1 MNKNKFNWYLICKSS
16 KNSESLTTDRCYKS
30 KNGETFCEDFTR
42 LQNIPPSLIKDPQ
55 SCYALNSVG
64 MYKDMDL
71 SDDRNDRVMNGG
83 MFFNGINASQKR
95 NETYSK
101 PITPQMV
108 DCAI

>member
-1 MNKNKFNWYLICKSS
+1 MN
-16 KNSESLTTDRCYKS
+16 
-30 KNGETFCEDFTR
+30 
-42 LQNIPPSLIKDPQ
+42 
-55 SCYALNSVG
+55 LN

-101 PITPQMV
+101 PITPQMGN
-108 DCAI
+108 CAI